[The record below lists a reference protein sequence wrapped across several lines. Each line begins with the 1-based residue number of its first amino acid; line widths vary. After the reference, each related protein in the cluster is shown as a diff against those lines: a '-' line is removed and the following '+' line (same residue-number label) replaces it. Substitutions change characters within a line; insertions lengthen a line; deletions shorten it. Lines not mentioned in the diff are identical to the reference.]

1 MEDFCW
7 NYDILL
13 PVLNMFSFDTEEY
26 CVEVNYKV
34 YCAMA
39 LKKGLQKISTK
50 TAIFIATKHEK
61 QIWQLFKFV

>member
-1 MEDFCW
+1 
-7 NYDILL
+7 
-13 PVLNMFSFDTEEY
+13 MFSFDTEEY
-26 CVEVNYKV
+26 CVEVNDKV

-61 QIWQLFKFV
+61 QIWQFV